1 MAMQFER
8 RTVRPARA
16 PSVVRFDAIK
26 RRDGASA
33 NRVSPVRPVTCAWRI
48 TTDFMRVATRDV
60 SRARVVWAV
69 WDLPAIC
76 TLASANASRVS
87 ADGER
92 GEVVVRLFDGGNFRN
107 CDICL
112 PGYWDLTVDGCK
124 PCQCDRFGTVR
135 DLSNTG
141 LSCDAQTGRCY
152 CIEGVRGERCD
163 QCEEFYTIVEG
174 LSLHC

>member
-1 MAMQFER
+1 MIEFEILK
-8 RTVRPARA
+8 
-16 PSVVRFDAIK
+16 FD
-26 RRDGASA
+26 
-33 NRVSPVRPVTCAWRI
+33 
-48 TTDFMRVATRDV
+48 F
-60 SRARVVWAV
+60 
-69 WDLPAIC
+69 
-76 TLASANASRVS
+76 
-87 ADGER
+87 
-92 GEVVVRLFDGGNFRN
+92 LFRK

-163 QCEEFYTIVEG
+163 QCEEYYTIVEG
-174 LSLHC
+174 LLFEEINLKIYKECLFKVVVVFHVINQILFLKVGVLVN

>member
-1 MAMQFER
+1 ME
-8 RTVRPARA
+8 
-16 PSVVRFDAIK
+16 
-26 RRDGASA
+26 
-33 NRVSPVRPVTCAWRI
+33 
-48 TTDFMRVATRDV
+48 
-60 SRARVVWAV
+60 
-69 WDLPAIC
+69 
-76 TLASANASRVS
+76 
-87 ADGER
+87 
-92 GEVVVRLFDGGNFRN
+92 GNKDSDEFGSIFLKILFRN

-174 LSLHC
+174 LFKE

>member
-1 MAMQFER
+1 
-8 RTVRPARA
+8 
-16 PSVVRFDAIK
+16 
-26 RRDGASA
+26 
-33 NRVSPVRPVTCAWRI
+33 
-48 TTDFMRVATRDV
+48 
-60 SRARVVWAV
+60 
-69 WDLPAIC
+69 
-76 TLASANASRVS
+76 
-87 ADGER
+87 
-92 GEVVVRLFDGGNFRN
+92 LFRK

-112 PGYWDLTVDGCK
+112 PGYWDLTEDGCK

-174 LSLHC
+174 LLMRLIDSLKLISFRSWLSSM